1 MTADG
6 DEAEVR
12 AAVEAE
18 YLALAD
24 LLEQIDDERWET
36 PSLCEGWRIRE
47 VVAHMI
53 MPARYSEEE
62 FNAELRACSFDFGV
76 LSDKI
81 AARDAALPASELV
94 AGLRSPVLHDWKP
107 RGSVHSALN
116 HVVVHGLDIKVP
128 LGASGRVPPRTITTV
143 LDGLAGD
150 GVAEFFGVRIE
161 GRALRA
167 TDVDW
172 AYGAGS
178 ELRGTGEDLAL
189 ALTGRTLPP
198 GRMAGAPL
206 WRQP

>member
-1 MTADG
+1 
-6 DEAEVR
+6 
-12 AAVEAE
+12 
-18 YLALAD
+18 
-24 LLEQIDDERWET
+24 
-36 PSLCEGWRIRE
+36 
-47 VVAHMI
+47 
-53 MPARYSEEE
+53 
-62 FNAELRACSFDFGV
+62 
-76 LSDKI
+76 
-81 AARDAALPASELV
+81 
-94 AGLRSPVLHDWKP
+94 
-107 RGSVHSALN
+107 
-116 HVVVHGLDIKVP
+116 VP

-198 GRMAGAPL
+198 GRMVGAPL

>member
-6 DEAEVR
+6 DEAEVG

-18 YLALAD
+18 YLALAA
-24 LLEQIDDERWET
+24 LLEQLDDERWET
-36 PSLCEGWRIRE
+36 PSLCTGWRIRE

-94 AGLRSPVLHDWKP
+94 AGLRSPVLHGWRP
-107 RGSVHSALN
+107 RGSVYDALN
-116 HVVVHGLDIKVP
+116 HAVIHGLDITVP
-128 LGASGRVPPRTITTV
+128 LGADGRVPPGTITTV

-150 GVAEFFGVRIE
+150 GVAEFFGVSIE
-161 GRALRA
+161 GRTLRA

-172 AYGAGS
+172 SYGAGP

-198 GRMAGAPL
+198 GRLEGSPL
-206 WRQP
+206 